1 MIDPLYVASG
11 FGVGLLV
18 GMTGVGG
25 GSLMTPLLILLFGV
39 HPSTAVGTDLLY
51 AAATKTGGS
60 LVHGWSQSIHWP
72 AVMRLASGSIPAS
85 LVTLLVL
92 WQLELNAEAAR
103 SLVNVVLCFALIL
116 TATSL
121 IFRRAIMDRYRQRME
136 RLGTSTTGS
145 ATVMVGVALGVLVS
159 ISSVGAGAVGVT
171 ALLLLYP
178 RLPMASIVGSDIAHA
193 VPLTLVAGIGHWA
206 LGSVDWALMGVLLIG
221 SLPGIVIGSYCAV
234 RVPETVLRL
243 LLATVLILV
252 AGKLGFNELHLS
264 TESVAAIARSA
275 THSDWGWALRHC
287 SLFLLRGPAA
297 VDREIGA
304 GDLGGIVAAQEQRK
318 GCDLFRR
325 HELLGRLRVEEHVLD
340 DLLLGHVARLHG
352 LRDLVLDQ
360 RRPDIARADAV
371 AGDFEG
377 RKLQRHRFCQS
388 GDAVLGRDIGRLER
402 RSHQRMRGSGVDD
415 AAPAALLHA
424 GHGGTDGMKCR

>member
-25 GSLMTPLLILLFGV
+25 GSLMTPVLILLFGV

-85 LVTLLVL
+85 VVTLLVL
-92 WQLELNAEAAR
+92 WQLDLNGEAAR
-103 SLVNVVLCFALIL
+103 SLVNLVLSFALIL

-121 IFRRAIMDRYRQRME
+121 IFRKAIMDRYRRRME
-136 RLGTSTTGS
+136 QLDAPVTGR
-145 ATVMVGVALGVLVS
+145 ATVVVGVALGVLVS

-178 RLPMASIVGSDIAHA
+178 RLPMARIVGSDIAHA
-193 VPLTLVAGIGHWA
+193 VPLTLVAGTGHWA

-221 SLPGIVIGSYCAV
+221 SLPGIIIGSYCAV

-243 LLATVLILV
+243 LLASVLILV

-264 TESVAAIARSA
+264 TESVAAIAKSA
-275 THSDWGWALRHC
+275 TH
-287 SLFLLRGPAA
+287 
-297 VDREIGA
+297 
-304 GDLGGIVAAQEQRK
+304 
-318 GCDLFRR
+318 
-325 HELLGRLRVEEHVLD
+325 
-340 DLLLGHVARLHG
+340 
-352 LRDLVLDQ
+352 
-360 RRPDIARADAV
+360 
-371 AGDFEG
+371 
-377 RKLQRHRFCQS
+377 
-388 GDAVLGRDIGRLER
+388 
-402 RSHQRMRGSGVDD
+402 
-415 AAPAALLHA
+415 
-424 GHGGTDGMKCR
+424 

>member
-11 FGVGLLV
+11 FSVGLLV

-25 GSLMTPLLILLFGV
+25 GSLMTPVLILLFGI

-85 LVTLLVL
+85 IVTLLVL
-92 WQLELNAEAAR
+92 WQLELDGEAAR
-103 SLVNVVLCFALIL
+103 SLVNLVLSFALTL

-121 IFRRAIMDRYRQRME
+121 IFRRAIMERYRMRME
-136 RLGTSTTGS
+136 RLSAATTAN
-145 ATVMVGVALGVLVS
+145 ATIAVGVALGVLVS

-206 LGSVDWALMGVLLIG
+206 MGAIDWPLMGVLLIG

-234 RVPETVLRL
+234 RVPEKVLRVA
-243 LLATVLILV
+243 LASVLIV
-252 AGKLGFNELHLS
+252 
-264 TESVAAIARSA
+264 VAAKLASGELNLSPESMMAFARSA
-275 THSDWGWALRHC
+275 AH
-287 SLFLLRGPAA
+287 
-297 VDREIGA
+297 
-304 GDLGGIVAAQEQRK
+304 
-318 GCDLFRR
+318 
-325 HELLGRLRVEEHVLD
+325 
-340 DLLLGHVARLHG
+340 
-352 LRDLVLDQ
+352 
-360 RRPDIARADAV
+360 
-371 AGDFEG
+371 
-377 RKLQRHRFCQS
+377 
-388 GDAVLGRDIGRLER
+388 
-402 RSHQRMRGSGVDD
+402 
-415 AAPAALLHA
+415 
-424 GHGGTDGMKCR
+424 